1 MLFPY
6 HTLYM
11 TGTWMT
17 EIRLSLVLGQNW
29 TQIKH
34 PQKFSSFCEERTGE
48 ERTGEERRGMEHS
61 GEF

>member
-1 MLFPY
+1 
-6 HTLYM
+6 
-11 TGTWMT
+11 MT

-29 TQIKH
+29 TQTKH